1 MEITVPDI
9 GHFVDVPVIEVHV
22 AAGDVVAAEDPLIT
36 LESDKA
42 TLDVP
47 ASAAGTVTE
56 VAIRVGDRV
65 SAGDLILRLDA
76 APVSGVPAAAPVR
89 ERVTE
94 DAAPAPAEPPGYG
107 SPSGIYEVIEVT
119 VPDIG
124 HFVDVPVIE
133 VHVAAG
139 DAIASEDPLITL
151 ESDKATL
158 DVPAP
163 VAGTITAVRVA
174 VGDHVSA
181 GHVIA
186 DLRTGE
192 TAVPEPDVA
201 EPAVTEPAAL
211 VQPPPAASA
220 GAGQRSAPGDVAAEV
235 LVLGGGPGGYTAAFR
250 AADLG
255 KKVVLVDRWPTLGGV
270 CLNVGCIPSKALL
283 HAARVIAETKE
294 MSEHGIAFGP
304 PAIELGKLRAWKDGV
319 VGRLTGGLAGLAR
332 QRKVTT
338 IRGYGRFSSPH
349 QLQVELAGG
358 GVTTVDFEQA
368 IIAAGSEPL
377 TLPFIPSSDPRVLD
391 STGALQL
398 GGVPERLLILGGG
411 IIGLEMATV
420 YHELGARVT
429 IAELMDQLIP
439 GADKDLISPLAKRV
453 TRQYENIYLKTK
465 VTGVEA
471 RPEGLVVSFDGQ
483 KAPATDT
490 FDRMLVAVGRS
501 PNGKLIGAENAGVTV
516 DDRGYIPVDKQLRT
530 SAAHIFAIGDIIGQP
545 MLAHKAMHEG
555 KVAAE
560 VTAGKNSVF
569 DARVIPSVAYTDPEV
584 AWAGVTENEA
594 RAAGVKYGKGVFPW
608 AASGRSL
615 TLGRSEGLTKV
626 LFDEGSGRAI
636 GCGIVGPNAGDL
648 IAEAALAIEMGA
660 DAADIGLTIHP
671 HPTLSETVALAAEA
685 FEGTITDLYL
695 PRR

>member
-1 MEITVPDI
+1 MDITVPDI
-9 GHFVDVPVIEVHV
+9 GHFVDVLVIEVHV
-22 AAGDVVAAEDPLIT
+22 AAGDVVAAEDPVIT

-47 ASAAGTVTE
+47 ASAAGTVSE

-76 APVSGVPAAAPVR
+76 EPTSDAPPAAPVR

-124 HFVDVPVIE
+124 HFIDVPVIE

-139 DAIASEDPLITL
+139 DLVAREDPLITL

-158 DVPAP
+158 DIPAP
-163 VAGTITAVRVA
+163 MAGTITAVRVA

-181 GHVIA
+181 DHVIA

-192 TAVPEPDVA
+192 TTVPEPA
-201 EPAVTEPAAL
+201 APATSA
-211 VQPPPAASA
+211 PAASA
-220 GAGQRSAPGDVAAEV
+220 TPAVRRSAPGDVAAEV
-235 LVLGGGPGGYTAAFR
+235 LVLGAGPGGYTAAFR

-255 KKVVLVDRWPTLGGV
+255 KKVVLVDRGPTLGGV

-294 MSEHGIAFGP
+294 MSEHGIMFGA
-304 PAIELGKLRAWKDGV
+304 PAIDIGKLRVWKDGV
-319 VGRLTGGLAGLAR
+319 VGRLTGGLAGLAK
-332 QRKVTT
+332 QRKVAT
-338 IRGYGRFSSPH
+338 IRGYGRFTSPH
-349 QLQVELAGG
+349 QLRVELPEG

-377 TLPFIPSSDPRVLD
+377 TLPFIPSSDPRIID
-391 STGALQL
+391 STGALEL
-398 GGVPERLLILGGG
+398 GEMPQRLLILGGG
-411 IIGLEMATV
+411 IIGLEMACV
-420 YHELGARVT
+420 YHELGAKVT

-471 RPEGLVVSFDGQ
+471 RPEGLVVSFDGP
-483 KAPATDT
+483 KAPAADT

-501 PNGKLIGAENAGVTV
+501 PNGKLIGAEEAGVTT
-516 DDRGYIPVDKQLRT
+516 DDHGFIPVDKQLRT
-530 SAAHIFAIGDIIGQP
+530 NVAHIFAIGNVVGQP

-560 VTAGKNSVF
+560 VTAGKNSFF

-636 GCGIVGPNAGDL
+636 GCGIVGPSAGDL

-695 PRR
+695 PRRGKD

>member
-1 MEITVPDI
+1 LEPDVDITVPDI
-9 GHFVDVPVIEVHV
+9 GHFIDVPVIEVHV
-22 AAGDVVAAEDPLIT
+22 NAGDVVAAEDPLIT

-47 ASAAGTVTE
+47 ASAAGTVSE

-76 APVSGVPAAAPVR
+76 GSASSGPAAAPVR

-107 SPSGIYEVIEVT
+107 SPSGIYDVIEVT

-124 HFVDVPVIE
+124 HFIDVPVIE

-139 DAIASEDPLITL
+139 DAIAPEAPLITL

-158 DVPAP
+158 DIPAP
-163 VAGTITAVRVA
+163 MAGTITAVRVA

-186 DLRTGE
+186 DLRTGQQP
-192 TAVPEPDVA
+192 VPE
-201 EPAVTEPAAL
+201 AA
-211 VQPPPAASA
+211 QAAPKA
-220 GAGQRSAPGDVAAEV
+220 VAAEPKAVAAEPRPAAAASTADV
-235 LVLGGGPGGYTAAFR
+235 LVLGAGPGGYTAAFR

-255 KKVVLVDRWPTLGGV
+255 KKVVLVDRWPALGGV

-294 MSEHGIAFGP
+294 MSEHGITFGAP
-304 PAIELGKLRAWKDGV
+304 GIDLDKLRTWKDGV

-338 IRGYGRFSSPH
+338 VRGSGRFTSPH
-349 QLQVELAGG
+349 QLQVELAEG

-377 TLPFIPSSDPRVLD
+377 TLPFIPQSDPRVVD
-391 STGALQL
+391 STGALEL
-398 GGVPERLLILGGG
+398 GGVPQRLLILGGG

-420 YHELGARVT
+420 YHELGAKVT

-465 VTGVEA
+465 VTNVEA
-471 RPEGLVVSFDGQ
+471 RPEGLVVSFDGP

-501 PNGKLIGAENAGVTV
+501 PNGKLIGAEKAGVTV
-516 DDRGYIPVDKQLRT
+516 DARGFIGVDKQLRT
-530 SAAHIFAIGDIIGQP
+530 SVPHIFAIGDVVGQP

-560 VTAGKNSVF
+560 VAAGKNSFF
-569 DARVIPSVAYTDPEV
+569 DARAIPSVAYTDPEV

-594 RAAGVKYGKGVFPW
+594 KAAGVTYGKGVFPW

-615 TLGRSEGLTKV
+615 TLGRSEGLTKL
-626 LFDEGSGRAI
+626 LFDQGTGRVI

-648 IAEAALAIEMGA
+648 IAEAVLAIEMGA
-660 DAADIGLTIHP
+660 DAADISLTIHP

-695 PRR
+695 PRRSS